1 MRRAIVVQTKVDL
14 DNYLNIF
21 KLRLGELASHEK
33 CLKAPLGV
41 IVFGLAVLSPNT
53 CPKSEPECQVS

>member
-21 KLRLGELASHEK
+21 KLRLGELALHEK

-53 CPKSEPECQVS
+53 YPKI